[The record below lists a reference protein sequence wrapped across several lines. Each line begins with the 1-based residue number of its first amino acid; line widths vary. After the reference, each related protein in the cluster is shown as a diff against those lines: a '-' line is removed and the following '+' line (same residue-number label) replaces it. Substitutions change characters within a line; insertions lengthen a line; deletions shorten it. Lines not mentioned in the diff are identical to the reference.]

1 MKNQVKSA
9 IKMTQKFD
17 KELCVILAKEL
28 KQKQQD
34 RMRAFLNAI
43 QQPGS

>member
-1 MKNQVKSA
+1 MKNQIKTA
-9 IKMTQKFD
+9 IKMTEKFD
-17 KELCVILAKEL
+17 KELCVILSKEL

-43 QQPGS
+43 QKPTS